1 MKAKV
6 FLMTALSLSVTM
18 SSAQN
23 VGDTFKADIRVAPR
37 VYSTCTFLVTDTEN
51 HEVLLGSG
59 QSGEQ
64 AATEPEH
71 EYDTFTIP
79 TMVELNDV
87 VWKITGINDRAFSGN
102 EWLKKVSV
110 SDGWHTIGVD
120 AFSECQALTDVTLG
134 TSESGIISE
143 YAFQRGKALT
153 NVTIGEGLKSI
164 GRKAFFASSP
174 GIKTVRLPQSLESI
188 GDSAFCGSFV
198 STVMNL
204 PPYASIGKYA
214 LSSYSYRGLYNKF
227 QKLILSEGRER
238 IPDNMLESC
247 TVDTLIF
254 NSDLKHIGDRA
265 LRSNIKYWNGLPDGL
280 LTIGRNTI
288 RYRGSKVTIPESV
301 TAIGDSA
308 FYSSNP
314 DTLVLPAHDI
324 EWGYEVFGYCG
335 TSKKGVELIMPEGL
349 TKIPDGMFAAAYVN
363 NIQFPSTLKEI
374 GEEAFQAVDWIEPSE
389 LGHKTLDIPGSV
401 ERIKRKAFYEM
412 GVQKRDYS
420 GKAYTASYVLCF
432 HEGLEVLGDS
442 AFFTNGKFW
451 NYIVLPTTTRAIG
464 KDVARQI
471 QSSIYSS
478 NIYSVPY
485 PVIVM
490 TEGDYHHTDYVNS
503 SEVYFRDGITRH
515 DTQYGIIRH
524 DDKYATWINDNETV
538 VVPQVGYDVQINCAY
553 PVHVYSDGNYCGDW
567 RAHIG
572 DGTHACI
579 SQDTETLAIPGVTKG
594 SIGGIFNVKGG
605 KYSVSVEI
613 DSIAP
618 HAFRECS
625 QLPNVEIYNANIGSR
640 AFYRCHKLQEV
651 RIGNY
656 VDYVAGDA
664 FEECDWVQRLIIDRA
679 SPEGF
684 SWPDYTKSFYP
695 DDLTVYVKA
704 AHLAEW
710 QAKFP
715 EWNFEDRSQLNMDD
729 LDDPSE
735 PEMSWDDEGNGE
747 TGVRSVTLSPASATW
762 YTVGGQRLNGQPT
775 RPGLYISNGRKV
787 VIR

>member
-1 MKAKV
+1 
-6 FLMTALSLSVTM
+6 
-18 SSAQN
+18 
-23 VGDTFKADIRVAPR
+23 
-37 VYSTCTFLVTDTEN
+37 
-51 HEVLLGSG
+51 
-59 QSGEQ
+59 
-64 AATEPEH
+64 
-71 EYDTFTIP
+71 
-79 TMVELNDV
+79 
-87 VWKITGINDRAFSGN
+87 
-102 EWLKKVSV
+102 
-110 SDGWHTIGVD
+110 
-120 AFSECQALTDVTLG
+120 
-134 TSESGIISE
+134 
-143 YAFQRGKALT
+143 
-153 NVTIGEGLKSI
+153 
-164 GRKAFFASSP
+164 
-174 GIKTVRLPQSLESI
+174 
-188 GDSAFCGSFV
+188 
-198 STVMNL
+198 
-204 PPYASIGKYA
+204 
-214 LSSYSYRGLYNKF
+214 
-227 QKLILSEGRER
+227 
-238 IPDNMLESC
+238 
-247 TVDTLIF
+247 
-254 NSDLKHIGDRA
+254 
-265 LRSNIKYWNGLPDGL
+265 
-280 LTIGRNTI
+280 
-288 RYRGSKVTIPESV
+288 
-301 TAIGDSA
+301 
-308 FYSSNP
+308 
-314 DTLVLPAHDI
+314 
-324 EWGYEVFGYCG
+324 
-335 TSKKGVELIMPEGL
+335 MPEGL
-349 TKIPDGMFAAAYVN
+349 TKIPDGMFAVAYVN

-374 GEEAFQAVDWIEPSE
+374 GEEAFQTVHWIEPSS
-389 LGHKTLDIPGSV
+389 LGYKTLDIPGSV

-412 GVQKRDYS
+412 GVQKRDYL
-420 GKAYTASYVLCF
+420 GNAYTDSYVLRF

-471 QSSIYSS
+471 QGSTYSS

-490 TEGDYHHTDYVNS
+490 SEGDYHHTDYVNS

-515 DTQYGIIRH
+515 DNKYG
-524 DDKYATWINDNETV
+524 TWIHDNKTV

-553 PVHVYSDGNYCGDW
+553 PVHVYSDGNYCGNW

-579 SQDTETLAIPGVTKG
+579 SQDTETLAIPGVTTG
-594 SIGGIFNVKGG
+594 NIGGTFNVKGG

-618 HAFRECS
+618 HAFRECT
-625 QLPNVEIYNANIGSR
+625 QLPNVGIYAANIGSR

-664 FEECDWVQRLIIDRA
+664 FEECDWVQRLIIDRE